1 MNKPQDATI
10 KVLKKSKYL
19 IALKVFV
26 SLLYRAIAMI
36 IPILLSKVIDF
47 ATEGIFN
54 KAIYVSIFS
63 LFVAVCFRLFDIL
76 NTYTWHKLYNRMYD
90 SYTNIGINKVFDN
103 SIYSLSRFNT
113 GEFLNI
119 MSTDIN
125 VMSDFYCNL
134 IMRLMRIFEVLIIFV
149 YFFALD
155 FKLGISAIAMS
166 VIALS
171 IIFLSSKKIEKLNLN
186 KSKEFDNRNSIINEF
201 LLSIREIKTFN
212 IFNTM
217 KKRIETSSEKYSSS
231 YLKQRVGEDSF
242 KYSMLAI
249 IDAFRWCMV
258 IYGIYLI
265 SIGNLE
271 LGSLLIIY
279 NYFTQLIDGFSEFA
293 TINTGIRQLKVS
305 QDRFYQLIIYSHK
318 KLQIDKKYKFKN
330 FDIRFENILYG
341 NRLNPR
347 LNNVT
352 FNIQGNAINSIVGV
366 EGAGKSGVV
375 DLLLKLNSQHTGTIS
390 IDDILINDIDFDSYF
405 KLVAAVDKNDRFLN
419 MSIKDNLNIINK
431 NFELAVELCKDLG
444 IHDDILMLK
453 DGYDTILNS
462 ADDTLKSNIK
472 ILLNIVRILLKKP
485 RVMIFDEV
493 IGALDKESRIKVVNI
508 LEEIK
513 EEHTIIIVDRK
524 TDILVKSDNIIVL
537 DNKEV
542 VVDGSHQKL
551 LKNKFYK
558 KIIEE

>member
-1 MNKPQDATI
+1 
-10 KVLKKSKYL
+10 
-19 IALKVFV
+19 
-26 SLLYRAIAMI
+26 
-36 IPILLSKVIDF
+36 
-47 ATEGIFN
+47 
-54 KAIYVSIFS
+54 
-63 LFVAVCFRLFDIL
+63 
-76 NTYTWHKLYNRMYD
+76 
-90 SYTNIGINKVFDN
+90 
-103 SIYSLSRFNT
+103 
-113 GEFLNI
+113 
-119 MSTDIN
+119 
-125 VMSDFYCNL
+125 
-134 IMRLMRIFEVLIIFV
+134 
-149 YFFALD
+149 
-155 FKLGISAIAMS
+155 
-166 VIALS
+166 
-171 IIFLSSKKIEKLNLN
+171 
-186 KSKEFDNRNSIINEF
+186 
-201 LLSIREIKTFN
+201 
-212 IFNTM
+212 M

-419 MSIKDNLNIINK
+419 ISIKDNLNIINK
-431 NFELAVELCKDLG
+431 NFALAVELCKDLG